1 MKKLILISALVACSL
16 AVAENIDGTLAV
28 DNYETN
34 KFKVQRAQ
42 DDTTLSAGMNDN
54 YSSAKDSESA
64 TATPISTEGYSF
76 LEGPFVGL
84 ELSGM
89 LGVNADGANSSGLSW
104 GLRFGAQNLEWRTM
118 AVIEKYSNS
127 DDENNYLKGIVQLD
141 YFFLGND
148 NLVVESYPIRPYF
161 GLNIGALSID
171 TQKGAYNIKTLTY
184 GAQIGATMSV
194 TNNIDLDLSY
204 KYNTATADEVSGI
217 HGITLG
223 LNYKY

>member
-1 MKKLILISALVACSL
+1 MKKLITLTILL
-16 AVAENIDGTLAV
+16 ASTFIFAENIDGTLAV
-28 DNYETN
+28 DSYQAKKLKSQAVEAEDN
-34 KFKVQRAQ
+34 
-42 DDTTLSAGMNDN
+42 TLSAGMNDDY
-54 YSSAKDSESA
+54 YSSKDSESA
-64 TATPISTEGYSF
+64 TSLPASAYSF
-76 LEGPFVGL
+76 LEGPFVGI

-89 LGVNADGANSSGLSW
+89 LGVDADGVNSGGISW

-118 AVIEKYSNS
+118 AVLESFSNS
-127 DDENNYLKGIVQLD
+127 DDDNNYLRGAVQLD
-141 YFFLGND
+141 YFFLGSE
-148 NLVVESYPIRPYF
+148 NLVIENYPVRPYF
-161 GLNIGALSID
+161 GLNIGALSMD

-204 KYNTATADEVSGI
+204 KYNTATADEISSM